1 MASYTEWEDR
11 TERGARAV
19 RNRDGQWQSPPFD
32 NAAAMVLSWFQRE
45 EARSPVGAPESLIFA
60 GYAREHEVDGG
71 ARLASKLA
79 DVKTKSHAANLRME
93 GDARARKAAQ
103 VLVVDDEAPVRTMVT
118 AALERQ
124 GYTVEQAGD
133 GREALQAL
141 EMNTFNLVL
150 TDIVMQDVNGIA
162 LLDRIHAL
170 QPNLPVVMVTAV
182 HDISVAIDSMRR
194 GAYDYLLKPFEREQL
209 LNTVERALSH
219 RQALEETQ
227 NYHQSLEEMVRART
241 EMLRHAMEDLEHSY
255 DVTLE
260 ALGDA
265 LDLKDSETEGHSK
278 RVTAYAIALA
288 RAMGIPPEEIK
299 VIARGAFLHDIGKMA
314 IPDEVLRKP
323 GSLSP
328 EEKELMREHC
338 ARGYNMLRKIPFL
351 AGAAEIVFCHQE
363 NYDGNGYP
371 NRLAGREIPI
381 GARIFAVADTLDAIT
396 SDRPYRRA
404 RGFDAAREEILRCSG
419 TQFDPAVVE
428 VFLKIP
434 NELWQEL
441 RSEISG
447 QHTRFSTFDVDRT
460 QAAS

>member
-1 MASYTEWEDR
+1 MSLASAKNLDPAASL
-11 TERGARAV
+11 RGEGAV
-19 RNRDGQWQSPPFD
+19 RAPK
-32 NAAAMVLSWFQRE
+32 V
-45 EARSPVGAPESLIFA
+45 ARI
-60 GYAREHEVDGG
+60 
-71 ARLASKLA
+71 
-79 DVKTKSHAANLRME
+79 
-93 GDARARKAAQ
+93 
-103 VLVVDDEAPVRTMVT
+103 LVVDDEKPVRTMLAT
-118 AALERQ
+118 ALERQ
-124 GYTVEQAGD
+124 GYTVEQASG
-133 GREALQAL
+133 GREALEAL
-141 EMNTFNLVL
+141 ELNNFNLVL
-150 TDIVMQDVNGIA
+150 TDIVMNDVNGIA
-162 LLDRIHAL
+162 LLERIHAL

-182 HDISVAIDSMRR
+182 HDISIAIDSMRR
-194 GAYDYLLKPFEREQL
+194 GAYDYLLKPFERDQL
-209 LNTVERALSH
+209 LSTVERALSH

-227 NYHQSLEEMVRART
+227 NYHQSLEQMVRART

-299 VIARGAFLHDIGKMA
+299 IIARGAFLHDIGKMA
-314 IPDEVLRKP
+314 IPDEILRKP
-323 GSLSP
+323 GKLTP
-328 EEKELMREHC
+328 EEQDLMREHC
-338 ARGYNMLRKIPFL
+338 TRGYHMLRKIPFL
-351 AGAAEIVFCHQE
+351 AGAAEIVLCHQE
-363 NYDGNGYP
+363 YYDGNGYP
-371 NRLAGREIPI
+371 NGLRGREIPV

-396 SDRPYRRA
+396 SDRPYRKA

-447 QHTRFSTFDVDRT
+447 QNKRYSTFEMTSSSSPSEPFDLIP
-460 QAAS
+460 